1 MNPLTQQWTTH
12 RQTPPFN
19 EIKTE
24 HYLPAFEEAIA
35 NAKREIEQ
43 IANNPIAPDFENTIV
58 ALDRAGEQLSTVA
71 DLFFN
76 ILECN
81 GDDEMHQ
88 VAEEVQPLLV
98 QYENEVYQ
106 HPGLFA
112 RVKAVHDRQQQEAF
126 LTGADKILLDRTY
139 DAFVSGGANL
149 PEEQKKRFAELSL
162 ELANRQLD
170 FGQRA
175 LKATN
180 AWFVHLEKESPRLAG
195 IPESSRALAAQKA
208 SEKGLEGYVFDLSAP
223 DVNTVLT
230 YADDRTLRE
239 EVYMHSSKKAYGG
252 EFDNCD
258 NIKAILKCREEIA
271 HLLGYKHY
279 ADYALRNRMAKDLAH
294 VYKLLDE
301 LKAAALPAAKREIE
315 ELKQFAQKQGFNDT
329 FQRWDLSYYMEKL
342 RQEKFQLETE
352 KLKVY
357 FPLNQVI
364 DGVFGL
370 ATTLYDLRFV
380 KTEDVQPYH
389 PDVQVYEV
397 LRGEQ
402 FMSVL
407 YLDFHPRSTKRSG
420 AWMTE
425 FRDQHE
431 DANGNDIRPWVSL
444 VMNFTP
450 PTKEQPSLLTVNEVN
465 TFLHEFGHAL
475 NGMLSEV
482 KYATLSGTHSPRDFV
497 ELPSQLNENWLTEP
511 EFLRTFARH
520 YQTGELIPD
529 EYVAQLK
536 NMNKFMAGYL
546 CVRQLSFGYLD
557 MMWHTM
563 AADEVDDILRLERS
577 IFDTVEVLP
586 VVSGACMSTSFN
598 HLFSGGYAAGYYGY
612 KWAEMLEADAFALFK
627 ENGVMNHDIAQRY
640 LETILSKGG
649 SVDAMEMFVN
659 FRGREPKIDALLERD
674 GLTENRKYCVHL
686 QR

>member
-1 MNPLTQQWTTH
+1 MNPLTQKWNTP
-12 RQTPPFN
+12 RQTPPFR

-24 HYLPAFEEAIA
+24 HYLPAFEEAIGA
-35 NAKREIEQ
+35 AKRD
-43 IANNPIAPDFENTIV
+43 IAAIVHNPAAPDFGNTIV

-76 ILECN
+76 ILECD
-81 GDDEMHQ
+81 GDDKMQET
-88 VAEEVQPLLV
+88 AEKVQPLLV
-98 QYENEVYQ
+98 AYENEVYQ

-112 RVKAVHDRQQQEAF
+112 RVKAVHEQQERDKM
-126 LTGADKILLDRTY
+126 LTGAEKILLDRTY
-139 DAFVSGGANL
+139 DAFVAGGADL
-149 PEEQKKRFAELSL
+149 SEKEKERYRELSM

-180 AWFVHLEKESPRLAG
+180 AWFVRIEKDSPRLAG
-195 IPESSRALAAQKA
+195 IPESALAIAEKKA
-208 SEKGLEGYVFDLSAP
+208 SDKGLEGYVFDLSAP

-230 YADDRTLRE
+230 HADDRSLRE
-239 EVYMHSSKKAYGG
+239 EVYMHSSKKSYGG
-252 EFDNCD
+252 EFDNCE
-258 NIKAILKCREEIA
+258 NIKAILRCREEIA

-279 ADYALRNRMAKDLAH
+279 ANYALRNRMAKDLPH

-301 LKAAALPAAKREIE
+301 LKEAALPAARREIE
-315 ELKQFAQKQGFNDT
+315 ELRQFAKKQGFEDT
-329 FQRWDLSYYMEKL
+329 FQRWDLNYYMEKL
-342 RQEKFQLETE
+342 RQEKFNLDME

-370 ATTLYDLRFV
+370 ASTLYGLRF
-380 KTEDVQPYH
+380 EPSDDIQPYH
-389 PDVQVYEV
+389 PDVKVYEV
-397 LRGEQ
+397 YRAEQ
-402 FMSVL
+402 FMAVL

-425 FRDQHE
+425 FRDQHLNA
-431 DANGNDIRPWVSL
+431 DGQDVRPWVSL

-450 PTKEQPSLLTVNEVN
+450 PTADRPSLLTVDEVN

-482 KYATLSGTHSPRDFV
+482 KYASLSGTHSPRDFV

-511 EFLRTFARH
+511 EFLQTFARH
-520 YQTGELIPD
+520 YQTGEPIP
-529 EYVAQLK
+529 ETYVEQLK
-536 NMNKFMAGYL
+536 NLNRFMAGYL

-563 AADEVDDILRLERS
+563 PAQEVDDIRQLERS
-577 IFDTVEVLP
+577 VFDTVEVLP
-586 VVSGACMSTSFN
+586 VVPGTCMSPTFG

-627 ENGVMNHDIAQRY
+627 ETGVMNRNTARRY

-674 GLTENRKYCVHL
+674 GLL
-686 QR
+686 

>member
-1 MNPLTQQWTTH
+1 MN
-12 RQTPPFN
+12 
-19 EIKTE
+19 
-24 HYLPAFEEAIA
+24 A
-35 NAKREIEQ
+35 
-43 IANNPIAPDFENTIV
+43 
-58 ALDRAGEQLSTVA
+58 
-71 DLFFN
+71 
-76 ILECN
+76 
-81 GDDEMHQ
+81 
-88 VAEEVQPLLV
+88 VAEKMQPLLV
-98 QYENEVYQ
+98 AYEIEVYQ

-112 RVKAVHDRQQQEAF
+112 RVKAVHEQQQRDQA
-126 LTGADKILLDRTY
+126 LQGAEKLLLKKTY
-139 DAFVSGGANL
+139 DAFVAGGANL
-149 PEEQKKRFAELSL
+149 PESDKQRFRELSL

-170 FGQRA
+170 FGQRS

-180 AWFVHLEKESPRLAG
+180 AWFVHVEKDSPRLSG
-195 IPESSRALAAQKA
+195 IPESARAIAAQKA
-208 SEKGLEGYVFDLSAP
+208 ADKGLEGYVFDLSAP
-223 DVNTVLT
+223 DVNTVLS
-230 YADDRTLRE
+230 YADDRSLRK
-239 EVYMHSSKKAYGG
+239 EVYMHSSKKAYLD
-252 EFDNCD
+252 EFDNCE
-258 NIKAILKCREEIA
+258 NIKEILKCREEIA
-271 HLLGYKHY
+271 HLLGYDHY
-279 ADYALRNRMAKDLAH
+279 ANYALRNRMAKDLDH
-294 VYKLLDE
+294 VYHLLDE

-315 ELKQFAQKQGFNDT
+315 ELKQFAQNQGFEGT
-329 FQRWDLSYYMEKL
+329 FERWDLSYYMEKL
-342 RQEKFQLETE
+342 RQQKFSLDME

-370 ATTLYDLRFV
+370 ATTLYGLRFE
-380 KTEDVQPYH
+380 KSADIQPYH
-389 PDVQVYEV
+389 PDVQVFEV
-397 LRGEQ
+397 YRGEK
-402 FMSVL
+402 FMAVL

-425 FRDQHE
+425 FRDQYVNADGE
-431 DANGNDIRPWVSL
+431 DVRPWVSL

-450 PTKEQPSLLTVNEVN
+450 PTAEQPSLLTFNEVN

-482 KYATLSGTHSPRDFV
+482 KYASLSGTHSPRDFV

-520 YQTGELIPD
+520 YQTGELIPE
-529 EYVAQLK
+529 EYVLQLK
-536 NMNKFMAGYL
+536 KMNQYMAGYL

-563 AADEVDDILRLERS
+563 PATEVDDVRALERS
-577 IFDTVEVLP
+577 VFDTVEVLP
-586 VVSGACMSTSFN
+586 VVPGTCMSPTFS

-627 ENGVMNHDIAQRY
+627 ETGVMNKETAQRY

-674 GLTENRKYCVHL
+674 GLRAS
-686 QR
+686 

>member
-1 MNPLTQQWTTH
+1 MNPLTQTWTTL

-35 NAKREIEQ
+35 AAKQDIEQ
-43 IANNPIAPDFENTIV
+43 IVNNPAVPDFENTVV

-71 DLFFN
+71 DIFFN
-76 ILECN
+76 LLECI
-81 GDDEMHQ
+81 GDDEMQ
-88 VAEEVQPLLV
+88 AVAEKVQPLLV
-98 QYENEVYQ
+98 AYENEVYQ

-112 RVKAVHDRQQQEAF
+112 RVKAVHDQQEADKA
-126 LTGADKILLDRTY
+126 LQGADKILLDKTF

-149 PEEQKKRFAELSL
+149 SETDKERFRELSM

-180 AWFVHLEKESPRLAG
+180 AWHVHIEKDSPRLAG
-195 IPESSRALAAQKA
+195 IPESALALAAQKA
-208 SEKGLEGYVFDLSAP
+208 ADRKLDGYLFDLSAP

-230 YADDRTLRE
+230 YADDRSLRE
-239 EVYMHSSKKAYGG
+239 EVYRQSSKKAYGG

-258 NIKAILKCREEIA
+258 NIKTILKCREEIA

-279 ADYALRNRMAKDLAH
+279 ADYALRNRMAKDLTH
-294 VYKLLDE
+294 VYKLLDD
-301 LKAAALPAAKREIE
+301 LKAAALPVAKREIE

-342 RQEKFQLETE
+342 KQEKFSLETE

-364 DGVFGL
+364 DGIFGL
-370 ATTLYDLRFV
+370 ASTLYDLRFE
-380 KTEDVQPYH
+380 KTEEIQPYH
-389 PDVQVYEV
+389 TDVQVYEV
-397 LRGEQ
+397 YRGEQ
-402 FMSVL
+402 FMAVL

-431 DANGNDIRPWVSL
+431 DANGNDVRPWVSL

-536 NMNKFMAGYL
+536 NMNRFMAGYL

-563 AADEVDDILRLERS
+563 SASEVDDILRLERS

-586 VVSGACMSTSFN
+586 VVSGACMSTSFG

-612 KWAEMLEADAFALFK
+612 KWAEMLEADAFSLFK
-627 ENGVMNHDIAQRY
+627 ENGVMNRDTAQRY

-674 GLTENRKYCVHL
+674 GLR
-686 QR
+686 

>member
-1 MNPLTQQWTTH
+1 MNPLLKQWTTP
-12 RQTPPFN
+12 RETPPFN
-19 EIKTE
+19 EIKNE
-24 HYLPAFEEAIA
+24 HWLPAFEEAIA
-35 NAKREIEQ
+35 EAKKDIQAIVGNE
-43 IANNPIAPDFENTIV
+43 AAPDFGNTVV
-58 ALDRAGEQLSTVA
+58 ALDRAGDRLSTVA

-76 ILECN
+76 LLECN
-81 GDDEMHQ
+81 GDDEMNAI
-88 VAEEVQPLLV
+88 AEKVQPLLV

-106 HPGLFA
+106 DPGLFQ
-112 RVKAVHDRQQQEAF
+112 RVKAVYEQQQQDSA
-126 LTGADKILLDRTY
+126 LQGADKILLDKTY
-139 DAFVSGGANL
+139 DAFVAGGADL
-149 PEEQKKRFAELSL
+149 SEQDKARYRELSM

-175 LKATN
+175 LKATY
-180 AWFVHLEKESPRLAG
+180 AWTVHLEKDSPRMAG
-195 IPESSRALAAQKA
+195 IPESARAIAAKKA
-208 SEKGLEGYVFDLSAP
+208 ADKGLEGYLFDLSAP

-230 YADDRTLRE
+230 HADDRSLRE
-239 EVYMHSSKKAYGG
+239 EVYMHSSKKAYGDD
-252 EFDNCD
+252 FDNCD
-258 NIKAILKCREEIA
+258 NIKTILKCREEIA
-271 HLLGYKHY
+271 KLLGYKHY

-294 VYKLLDE
+294 VYQLLDD
-301 LKAAALPAAKREIE
+301 LKAAALPAAHREIA
-315 ELKQFAQKQGFNDT
+315 ELEQFAKQQGFEGV

-342 RQEKFQLETE
+342 RQAKFSLDME

-370 ATTLYDLRFV
+370 ASTLYGLRFE
-380 KTEDVQPYH
+380 KADEIQPYH

-397 LRGEQ
+397 WRGEQ
-402 FMSVL
+402 FMAVL

-425 FRDQHE
+425 FRDQYV
-431 DANGNDIRPWVSL
+431 DADGHDVRPWVSL

-450 PTKEQPSLLTVNEVN
+450 PTPEQPSLLTVDEVN

-511 EFLRTFARH
+511 EFLKTFARH
-520 YQTGELIPD
+520 YQTGEPIPE

-536 NMNKFMAGYL
+536 HLNQFMAGYL

-563 AADEVDDILRLERS
+563 PAADVDDILRLERS
-577 IFDTVEVLP
+577 VFDTVEVLP
-586 VVSGACMSTSFN
+586 VVPGACMSPTFG

-612 KWAEMLEADAFALFK
+612 KWAEMLEADAFSLFQ
-627 ENGVMNHDIAQRY
+627 ETGVMNPETAQRY

-659 FRGREPKIDALLERD
+659 FRGREPKIDALLKRD
-674 GLTENRKYCVHL
+674 GLA
-686 QR
+686 

>member
-1 MNPLTQQWTTH
+1 MNPLLKNWNT
-12 RQTPPFN
+12 RRGTPPFN

-24 HYLPAFEEAIA
+24 HYLPAFEQAIIA
-35 NAKREIEQ
+35 AKQDIENIVNQ
-43 IANNPIAPDFENTIV
+43 KDAPDFENTVV

-76 ILECN
+76 ILECD
-81 GDDEMHQ
+81 GDDEMQ
-88 VAEEVQPLLV
+88 AMAEKVQPLLV

-112 RVKAVHDRQQQEAF
+112 RVKAVYEKQQQDNT
-126 LTGADKILLDRTY
+126 LQGAEKILLDKTY
-139 DAFVSGGANL
+139 DAFVSGGADL
-149 PEEQKKRFAELSL
+149 GEKEKERYRELSM

-180 AWFVHLEKESPRLAG
+180 AWYVHLEKDSPRLAG
-195 IPESSRALAAQKA
+195 IPESARTVAAGKA
-208 SEKGLEGYVFDLSAP
+208 ADKGLDGFVFDLSAP

-239 EVYMHSSKKAYGG
+239 EVYMHSSTKAYGG
-252 EFDNCD
+252 EFDNCE

-271 HLLGYKHY
+271 HLLGYQHY
-279 ADYALRNRMAKDLAH
+279 ADYALRNRMAKDLPH
-294 VYKLLDE
+294 VCQLLDD

-315 ELKQFAQKQGFNDT
+315 ELKQFAQKLGFNDT

-342 RQEKFQLETE
+342 RQEKFSLDRE

-370 ATTLYDLRFV
+370 ASRLYDLRFE
-380 KTEDVQPYH
+380 KSDEIQPYH
-389 PDVQVYEV
+389 PDVQVFEV
-397 LRGEQ
+397 YRGEQ
-402 FMSVL
+402 FMAVL

-425 FRDQHE
+425 FRDQCMAA
-431 DANGNDIRPWVSL
+431 DGQDVRPWVSL

-450 PTKEQPSLLTVNEVN
+450 PTPEQPSLLTVDEVN

-511 EFLRTFARH
+511 EFLQLFARH
-520 YQTGELIPD
+520 YQTGELIP
-529 EYVAQLK
+529 ETYVEQLK
-536 NMNKFMAGYL
+536 NLNRFMAGYL

-563 AADEVDDILRLERS
+563 PAADVDDIRRLERS
-577 IFDTVEVLP
+577 VFDTVEVLP
-586 VVSGACMSTSFN
+586 VVPGTCMSPTFS

-627 ENGVMNHDIAQRY
+627 ENGVMNYEVAQRY

-674 GLTENRKYCVHL
+674 GLL
-686 QR
+686 

>member
-1 MNPLTQQWTTH
+1 MNPLLKQWTTL

-19 EIKTE
+19 DIKTE
-24 HYLPAFEEAIA
+24 HYLPAFEAAVAEA
-35 NAKREIEQ
+35 KQDIER
-43 IANNPIAPDFENTIV
+43 IVSDPAAPDFENTVV
-58 ALDRAGEQLSTVA
+58 ALDRAGERLSTVA
-71 DLFFN
+71 DIFFN
-76 ILECN
+76 ILECD
-81 GDDEMHQ
+81 GDDEMHAM
-88 VAEEVQPLLV
+88 AEKVQPLLV

-106 HPGLFA
+106 HPLLFA
-112 RVKAVHDRQQQEAF
+112 RVKAVYERQQSDHV
-126 LTGADKILLDRTY
+126 LKGADKILLDRTY

-149 PEEQKKRFAELSL
+149 SDQDKERFRELTM

-170 FGQRA
+170 FGQRS

-180 AWFVHLEKESPRLAG
+180 AWHVHVEKDSPRLAG
-195 IPESSRALAAQKA
+195 IPENARLLAAQKA
-208 SEKGLEGYVFDLSAP
+208 ADKGLDGYVFDLTAP

-230 YADDRTLRE
+230 YADDRSLRE
-239 EVYMHSSKKAYGG
+239 EVYLHSSKKAYGG

-271 HLLGYKHY
+271 HLLGYRHY
-279 ADYALRNRMAKDLAH
+279 ADYALRNRMAKDLPH
-294 VYKLLDE
+294 VYRLLDD
-301 LKAAALPAAKREIE
+301 LRAAALPVAKREIE
-315 ELKQFAQKQGFNDT
+315 ELKQFAQQQGFCGT

-342 RQEKFQLETE
+342 RQAKFQLETE

-370 ATTLYDLRFV
+370 AATLYDLRFV
-380 KTEDVQPYH
+380 KSEEIQPYH
-389 PDVQVYEV
+389 MDVQVFEV
-397 LRGEQ
+397 YRGEQ
-402 FMSVL
+402 FMAVL

-425 FRDQHE
+425 FRDQHY
-431 DANGNDIRPWVSL
+431 DADGRDVRPWVSL

-450 PTKEQPSLLTVNEVN
+450 PTSEHPSLLTVDEVN

-482 KYATLSGTHSPRDFV
+482 RYASLSGTHSPRDFV
-497 ELPSQLNENWLTEP
+497 ELPSQLNENWLCEP
-511 EFLRTFARH
+511 EFLCTFARH
-520 YQTGELIPD
+520 YRTGEFIP
-529 EYVAQLK
+529 ESYVLQLK
-536 NMNKFMAGYL
+536 HINRFMAGYL

-563 AADEVDDILRLERS
+563 SAVEVDDILQLERS
-577 IFDTVEVLP
+577 VFDTVEVLP
-586 VVSGACMSTSFN
+586 VVSGACMSTSFG

-627 ENGVMNHDIAQRY
+627 ETGVMNHDTAQRY
-640 LETILSKGG
+640 VDTILSKGG

-674 GLTENRKYCVHL
+674 GLL
-686 QR
+686 

>member
-1 MNPLTQQWTTH
+1 MNPFTTPWTTP

-19 EIKTE
+19 DIKTE
-24 HYLPAFEEAIA
+24 HYLPAFEQAIIA
-35 NAKREIEQ
+35 AKKDIENIVNQ
-43 IANNPIAPDFENTIV
+43 KDAPNFENTIV

-71 DLFFN
+71 DIFFN
-76 ILECN
+76 ILECD
-81 GDDEMHQ
+81 GDDEMQ
-88 VAEEVQPLLV
+88 ATAEKVQPLLV
-98 QYENEVYQ
+98 EYENEVYQ
-106 HPGLFA
+106 HPELFA
-112 RVKAVHDRQQQEAF
+112 RVKAVYEQQQQDNA
-126 LTGADKILLDRTY
+126 LQGAEKILLKKTY
-139 DAFVSGGANL
+139 DAFVAGGANL
-149 PEEQKKRFAELSL
+149 QDADKQRFRKLSL

-180 AWFVHLEKESPRLAG
+180 AWFVHLEKDSPRLAG
-195 IPESSRALAAQKA
+195 IPESALAIASQKA
-208 SEKGLEGYVFDLSAP
+208 ADKGLEGYVFDLSAP
-223 DVNTVLT
+223 DVNTVLS
-230 YADDRTLRE
+230 YADDRSLRE

-252 EFDNCD
+252 EFDNCE
-258 NIKAILKCREEIA
+258 NIKEILKCREEIA
-271 HLLGYKHY
+271 HLLGYEHY
-279 ADYALRNRMAKDLAH
+279 ANYALRNRMAKDLPH
-294 VYKLLDE
+294 VYQLLDD
-301 LKAAALPAAKREIE
+301 LKAAALPAAHREIE
-315 ELKQFAQKQGFNDT
+315 ELKQFAQKQGFEDT

-342 RQEKFQLETE
+342 RQEKFSLDME

-364 DGVFGL
+364 DGVFKL
-370 ATTLYDLRFV
+370 AENLYDLSFV
-380 KTEDVQPYH
+380 PSKDIQPYH
-389 PDVQVYEV
+389 SDVQVFEV
-397 LRGEQ
+397 FRKDK
-402 FMSVL
+402 FMAVL

-425 FRDQHE
+425 FRDQYVNADGH
-431 DANGNDIRPWVSL
+431 DVRPWVSL

-450 PTKEQPSLLTVNEVN
+450 PTAEQPSLLTFNEVN

-482 KYATLSGTHSPRDFV
+482 KYASLSGTHSPRDFV

-511 EFLRTFARH
+511 EFLQTFARH
-520 YQTGELIPD
+520 YQTGELIPE

-536 NMNKFMAGYL
+536 KMNQFMAGYL

-563 AADEVDDILRLERS
+563 SASEIDDIRKLERS
-577 IFDTVEVLP
+577 VFDTVEVLP
-586 VVSGACMSTSFN
+586 VVPGTCMSPTFS

-627 ENGVMNHDIAQRY
+627 ETGVMNKETAKRY
-640 LETILSKGG
+640 LKTILSKGG
-649 SVDAMEMFVN
+649 SVDAMKMFVN

-674 GLTENRKYCVHL
+674 GLL
-686 QR
+686 

>member
-1 MNPLTQQWTTH
+1 MNPFTTPWTTPH
-12 RQTPPFN
+12 QTPPFN
-19 EIKTE
+19 DIKTE
-24 HYLPAFEEAIA
+24 HYLPAFEQAIID
-35 NAKREIEQ
+35 AKKEIENIVNQ
-43 IANNPIAPDFENTIV
+43 KNAPDFENTIV

-71 DLFFN
+71 DIFFN

-81 GDDEMHQ
+81 GDDEMQ
-88 VAEEVQPLLV
+88 ATAEKVQPLLV
-98 QYENEVYQ
+98 EYENEVYQ

-112 RVKAVHDRQQQEAF
+112 RVKAVYEQQQSDHA
-126 LTGADKILLDRTY
+126 LQGAEQILLKKTY

-149 PEEQKKRFAELSL
+149 PEKEKQRYRELSM

-180 AWFVHLEKESPRLAG
+180 AWFVHLEKDSPRLAG
-195 IPESSRALAAQKA
+195 IPESFLAIAAQKA
-208 SEKGLEGYVFDLSAP
+208 SDKGLEGYVFGLSAP
-223 DVNTVLT
+223 DVNAVLT
-230 YADDRTLRE
+230 YADDRSLRE

-252 EFDNCD
+252 EFDNCE
-258 NIKAILKCREEIA
+258 NIKEILKCREEIA
-271 HLLGYKHY
+271 HLLGYEHY
-279 ADYALRNRMAKDLAH
+279 ANYALRNRMAKDLPH
-294 VYKLLDE
+294 VYQLLDE
-301 LKAAALPAAKREIE
+301 LKAAALPAAHREIE
-315 ELKQFAQKQGFNDT
+315 ELKQFAQKQGFEGT

-342 RQEKFQLETE
+342 RQEKFSLDME

-370 ATTLYDLRFV
+370 ASTLYDLRFV
-380 KTEDVQPYH
+380 PSDDIQKYH
-389 PDVQVYEV
+389 PEVLVYEAF
-397 LRGEQ
+397 RGDK

-425 FRDQHE
+425 FRDQHY
-431 DANGNDIRPWVSL
+431 DANGNDVRPWVSL

-450 PTKEQPSLLTVNEVN
+450 PTPEQPSLLTVDEVN

-482 KYATLSGTHSPRDFV
+482 KYSTLSGTHSPRDFV

-511 EFLRTFARH
+511 EFLKTFARH
-520 YQTGELIPD
+520 YQTGELIP
-529 EYVAQLK
+529 EQYVEQLK
-536 NMNKFMAGYL
+536 NLNRFMAGYL

-563 AADEVDDILRLERS
+563 PASEIDDILKLERS

-586 VVSGACMSTSFN
+586 VVSGACMSTAFS

-627 ENGVMNHDIAQRY
+627 ETGVMNKETAKRY

-674 GLTENRKYCVHL
+674 GLL
-686 QR
+686 

>member
-1 MNPLTQQWTTH
+1 MNPLLKQWTTP
-12 RQTPPFN
+12 RQTPPFS

-24 HYLPAFEEAIA
+24 HYLPAFVEAIA
-35 NAKREIEQ
+35 EAKRDIEQ
-43 IANNPIAPDFENTIV
+43 IVNNPAAPDFENTVV
-58 ALDRAGEQLSTVA
+58 ALDRAGDRLSTVA

-76 ILECN
+76 ILECD
-81 GDDEMHQ
+81 GDDEMQ
-88 VAEEVQPLLV
+88 AAAEKVQPLLV

-106 HPGLFA
+106 HPELFA
-112 RVKAVHDRQQQEAF
+112 RVKAVHEKQVQDNALQ
-126 LTGADKILLDRTY
+126 GAEKILLDKTY

-149 PEEQKKRFAELSL
+149 SEEDKGRYRELSM

-170 FGQRA
+170 FGQRS

-180 AWFVHLEKESPRLAG
+180 AWFVHLEKGSPRLAG
-195 IPESSRALAAQKA
+195 IPESALAVAAGKA
-208 SEKGLEGYVFDLSAP
+208 ADKGLDGYVFGLSAP

-230 YADDRTLRE
+230 HADDRTLRE
-239 EVYMHSSKKAYGG
+239 EVYLHSSKKAFGG

-271 HLLGYKHY
+271 QLLGYKHY
-279 ADYALRNRMAKDLAH
+279 ADYALRNRMAKDLKH
-294 VYKLLDE
+294 VYQLLDD
-301 LKAAALPAAKREIE
+301 LKAAALPVAHREIA
-315 ELKQFAQKQGFNDT
+315 ELKQFAENQGFEGE

-342 RQEKFQLETE
+342 RQEKFSLDME

-370 ATTLYDLRFV
+370 ASRLYDLRFE
-380 KTEDVQPYH
+380 KSEEIEKYH
-389 PDVQVYEV
+389 PEVQVYEV
-397 LRGEQ
+397 YRAEK
-402 FMSVL
+402 FMAVL

-425 FRDQHE
+425 FRDQHY
-431 DANGNDIRPWVSL
+431 DAEGRNVRPWVSL

-450 PTKEQPSLLTVNEVN
+450 PTPEQPSLLTVDEVN

-482 KYATLSGTHSPRDFV
+482 RYATLSGTHSPRDFV

-511 EFLRTFARH
+511 EFLNTFARH
-520 YQTGELIPD
+520 YQTGEPIPE
-529 EYVAQLK
+529 EYVTQLK
-536 NMNKFMAGYL
+536 NLNRFMAGYL

-563 AADEVDDILRLERS
+563 PAADVDDILRLERS

-586 VVSGACMSTSFN
+586 VVPGACMSTAFS

-627 ENGVMNHDIAQRY
+627 ETGVMNHDTAQRY

-674 GLTENRKYCVHL
+674 GLL
-686 QR
+686 

>member
-1 MNPLTQQWTTH
+1 MNPLLKQWTTPWG
-12 RQTPPFN
+12 TPPFN
-19 EIKTE
+19 EIKIE
-24 HYLPAFEEAIA
+24 HWLPAFEEAVA
-35 NAKREIEQ
+35 EAKQEIEA
-43 IANNPIAPDFENTIV
+43 IADNPAAADFENTIV
-58 ALDRAGEQLSTVA
+58 ALDRAGDRLSTVA

-76 ILECN
+76 LLECN
-81 GDDEMHQ
+81 GDDEMNAI
-88 VAEEVQPLLV
+88 AEQVQPLLV
-98 QYENEVYQ
+98 AHENEVYQ
-106 HPGLFA
+106 HPALFA
-112 RVKAVHDRQQQEAF
+112 RVKAVYDRQQIDKA
-126 LTGADKILLDRTY
+126 LSGADKILLNKTY

-149 PEEQKKRFAELSL
+149 PEKEKARYRELSL

-175 LKATN
+175 LKATY
-180 AWFVHLEKESPRLAG
+180 AWSVHLEKDSPRLSG
-195 IPESSRALAAQKA
+195 IPESARAIAAKKA
-208 SEKGLEGYVFDLSAP
+208 ADKGLEGYIFDLSAP
-223 DVNTVLT
+223 DVNVILT
-230 YADDRTLRE
+230 HADDRTLRE
-239 EVYMHSSKKAYGG
+239 EVYQHSSKKAYGG

-271 HLLGYKHY
+271 HLLGYQHY
-279 ADYALRNRMAKDLAH
+279 ADYALRNRMAKDLKH
-294 VYKLLDE
+294 VYRLLDD
-301 LKAAALPAAKREIE
+301 LKSAALPAARREIE
-315 ELKQFAQKQGFNDT
+315 ELKQFAKDQGFEGE

-342 RQEKFQLETE
+342 RQEKFSLDME

-357 FPLNQVI
+357 FPLHQVI

-370 ATTLYDLRFV
+370 AKALYGLRFE
-380 KTEDVQPYH
+380 KSETIQPYH

-397 LRGEQ
+397 WRGEQ
-402 FMSVL
+402 FMAVL

-425 FRDQHE
+425 FRDQYIAA
-431 DANGNDIRPWVSL
+431 DGRDVRPWVSL

-450 PTKEQPSLLTVNEVN
+450 PTPDQPSLLTVDEVN

-511 EFLRTFARH
+511 EFLNTFARH
-520 YQTGELIPD
+520 YQTGEPIPQ
-529 EYVAQLK
+529 EYVTQLK
-536 NMNKFMAGYL
+536 NLNKFMAGYL

-563 AADEVDDILRLERS
+563 SATDVDDILRLERS

-586 VVSGACMSTSFN
+586 VVPGACMSTSFG

-612 KWAEMLEADAFALFK
+612 KWAEMLEADAFSLFK
-627 ENGVMNHDIAQRY
+627 ETGVMNKETAQRY

-674 GLTENRKYCVHL
+674 GLL
-686 QR
+686 

>member
-1 MNPLTQQWTTH
+1 MNPLINDWNT
-12 RQTPPFN
+12 RRGTPPFN

-24 HYLPAFEEAIA
+24 HYLPAFEQAILA
-35 NAKREIEQ
+35 AKQDIED
-43 IANNPIAPDFENTIV
+43 IVNRKDTPDFENTVV
-58 ALDRAGEQLSTVA
+58 ALDRAGEKLSTVA

-76 ILECN
+76 ILECD
-81 GDDEMHQ
+81 GDDEMQ
-88 VAEEVQPLLV
+88 AMAEKVQPLLV

-112 RVKAVHDRQQQEAF
+112 RVKAVYEKQQQDNA
-126 LTGADKILLDRTY
+126 LQGAEKILLDKTY
-139 DAFVSGGANL
+139 DAFVSGGADL
-149 PEEQKKRFAELSL
+149 GEKEKERYRELSM

-180 AWFVHLEKESPRLAG
+180 AWYVHLEKDSPRLAG
-195 IPESSRALAAQKA
+195 IPESARTVAAGKA
-208 SEKGLEGYVFDLSAP
+208 ADKGLDGFVFDLSAP

-239 EVYMHSSKKAYGG
+239 EVYMHSSTKAYGG
-252 EFDNCD
+252 EIDNCE

-271 HLLGYKHY
+271 HLLGYQHY
-279 ADYALRNRMAKDLAH
+279 ADYALRNRMAKDLPH
-294 VYKLLDE
+294 VYQLLDD

-315 ELKQFAQKQGFNDT
+315 ELKQFAQKLGFNGT

-342 RQEKFQLETE
+342 RQEKFSLDRE

-370 ATTLYDLRFV
+370 ASRLYDLRFE
-380 KTEDVQPYH
+380 KSDEIQPYH
-389 PDVQVYEV
+389 PDVQVFEV
-397 LRGEQ
+397 YRGEQ
-402 FMSVL
+402 FMAVL

-425 FRDQHE
+425 FRDQHVAA
-431 DANGNDIRPWVSL
+431 DGQDVRPWVSL

-450 PTKEQPSLLTVNEVN
+450 PTPEQPSLLTVDEVN

-511 EFLRTFARH
+511 EFLQLFARH
-520 YQTGELIPD
+520 YQTGELIP
-529 EYVAQLK
+529 ETYVEQLK
-536 NMNKFMAGYL
+536 NLNRFMAGYL

-563 AADEVDDILRLERS
+563 PAADVGDIRRLERS
-577 IFDTVEVLP
+577 VFDTVEVLP
-586 VVSGACMSTSFN
+586 VVPGTCMSPTFS

-627 ENGVMNHDIAQRY
+627 ENGVMNHEVAQRY
-640 LETILSKGG
+640 LQTILSKGG

-674 GLTENRKYCVHL
+674 GLL
-686 QR
+686 

>member
-1 MNPLTQQWTTH
+1 MNPLLKQWTTP
-12 RQTPPFN
+12 RQTPPFS

-35 NAKREIEQ
+35 EAKRDIEQ
-43 IANNPIAPDFENTIV
+43 IVNNPAAPDFENTVV
-58 ALDRAGEQLSTVA
+58 ALDRAGDRLSTVA

-76 ILECN
+76 ILECD
-81 GDDEMHQ
+81 GDDEMQ
-88 VAEEVQPLLV
+88 AAAEKVQPLLV

-112 RVKAVHDRQQQEAF
+112 RVKAVHEQQQQDNA
-126 LTGADKILLDRTY
+126 LQGAEKILLDKTY

-149 PEEQKKRFAELSL
+149 SEEDKGRYRELSM

-170 FGQRA
+170 FGQRS

-180 AWFVHLEKESPRLAG
+180 AWFVHLEKGSPRLAG
-195 IPESSRALAAQKA
+195 IPESALAVAAGKA
-208 SEKGLEGYVFDLSAP
+208 ADKGLDGYVFGLSAP
-223 DVNTVLT
+223 DVNAVLT
-230 YADDRTLRE
+230 HADDRTLRE
-239 EVYMHSSKKAYGG
+239 EVYLHSSKKAFGG

-271 HLLGYKHY
+271 QLLGYKHY
-279 ADYALRNRMAKDLAH
+279 ADYALRNRMAKDLKH
-294 VYKLLDE
+294 VYQLLDD
-301 LKAAALPAAKREIE
+301 LKAAALPVAHREIA
-315 ELKQFAQKQGFNDT
+315 ELKQFAKNQGFEGE

-342 RQEKFQLETE
+342 QQEKFSLDME

-370 ATTLYDLRFV
+370 ASRLYDLRFE
-380 KTEDVQPYH
+380 KSEEIEKYH
-389 PDVQVYEV
+389 PEVQVYEV
-397 LRGEQ
+397 YQAEK
-402 FMSVL
+402 FMAVL

-425 FRDQHE
+425 FRDQHY
-431 DANGNDIRPWVSL
+431 DAEGRNVRPWVSL

-450 PTKEQPSLLTVNEVN
+450 PTPEQPSLLTVDEVN

-482 KYATLSGTHSPRDFV
+482 RYATLSGTHSPRDFV

-511 EFLRTFARH
+511 EFLNTFARH
-520 YQTGELIPD
+520 YQTGEPIPE
-529 EYVAQLK
+529 EYVTQLK
-536 NMNKFMAGYL
+536 NLNRFMAGYL

-563 AADEVDDILRLERS
+563 PAADVDDILRLERS

-586 VVSGACMSTSFN
+586 VVPGACMSTAFS

-627 ENGVMNHDIAQRY
+627 ETGVMNHDTAQRY

-674 GLTENRKYCVHL
+674 GLL
-686 QR
+686 

>member
-1 MNPLTQQWTTH
+1 MTPLTQQWKTH

-35 NAKREIEQ
+35 NAKQEIEQ
-43 IANNPIAPDFENTIV
+43 IANNPVAPDFENTIV
-58 ALDRAGEQLSTVA
+58 AFDRTGEQLSTVA

-81 GDDEMHQ
+81 GDDEMHK

-126 LTGADKILLDRTY
+126 LTGADKILLDKTY

-162 ELANRQLD
+162 ELATRQLD

-195 IPESSRALAAQKA
+195 IPESAKALAAQKA

-230 YADDRTLRE
+230 YADDRSLRE
-239 EVYMHSSKKAYGG
+239 EVYRQSSKKAYGG

-271 HLLGYKHY
+271 QLLGYKHY
-279 ADYALRNRMAKDLAH
+279 AGYALRNRMAKDLAH
-294 VYKLLDE
+294 VYRLLDE

-315 ELKQFAQKQGFNDT
+315 ELNQFAKKQGFNDT

-380 KTEDVQPYH
+380 KTEDIQPYH

-397 LRGEQ
+397 YRGEQ

-563 AADEVDDILRLERS
+563 VADEVDDILRLERS

-586 VVSGACMSTSFN
+586 VVLGACMSTSFG
-598 HLFSGGYAAGYYGY
+598 HLFSGGYAAGYYCY
-612 KWAEMLEADAFALFK
+612 KWAEMLEADAFSLFK
-627 ENGVMNHDIAQRY
+627 ENGVMNHDIAQKY

-674 GLTENRKYCVHL
+674 GLR
-686 QR
+686 

>member
-1 MNPLTQQWTTH
+1 MTPFTKPWTTP

-19 EIKTE
+19 DIKTE
-24 HYLPAFEEAIA
+24 NYLPAFEEAILE
-35 NAKREIEQ
+35 AKQDIER
-43 IANNPIAPDFENTIV
+43 IVNNPESPDFENTIV
-58 ALDRAGEQLSTVA
+58 ALDRAGERLSTVA
-71 DLFFN
+71 DIFFN

-81 GDDEMHQ
+81 GDDEMNA
-88 VAEEVQPLLV
+88 VAEKVQPLLV
-98 QYENEVYQ
+98 AYENEVYQ
-106 HPGLFA
+106 HLGLFA
-112 RVKAVHDRQQQEAF
+112 RVKAVHEQQQRDQA
-126 LTGADKILLDRTY
+126 LQGAEKLLLKKTY
-139 DAFVSGGANL
+139 DAFVAGGANL
-149 PEEQKKRFAELSL
+149 PESDKQRFRELSL

-170 FGQRA
+170 FGQRS

-180 AWFVHLEKESPRLAG
+180 AWFVHVEKDSPRLSG
-195 IPESSRALAAQKA
+195 IPESARAIAAQKA
-208 SEKGLEGYVFDLSAP
+208 ADKGLEGYVFDLSAP
-223 DVNTVLT
+223 DVNTVLS
-230 YADDRTLRE
+230 YADDRSLRK
-239 EVYMHSSKKAYGG
+239 EVYMHSSKKAYLD
-252 EFDNCD
+252 EFDNCE
-258 NIKAILKCREEIA
+258 NIKEILKCREEIA
-271 HLLGYKHY
+271 HLLGYDHY
-279 ADYALRNRMAKDLAH
+279 ANYALRNRMAKDLDH
-294 VYKLLDE
+294 VYHLLDE

-315 ELKQFAQKQGFNDT
+315 ELKQFAQNQGFEGT
-329 FQRWDLSYYMEKL
+329 FERWDLSYYMEKL
-342 RQEKFQLETE
+342 RQQKFSLDME

-370 ATTLYDLRFV
+370 ATTLYGLRFE
-380 KTEDVQPYH
+380 KSADIQPYH
-389 PDVQVYEV
+389 PDVQVFEV
-397 LRGEQ
+397 YRGEK
-402 FMSVL
+402 FMAVL

-425 FRDQHE
+425 FRDQYVNADGE
-431 DANGNDIRPWVSL
+431 DVRPWVSL

-450 PTKEQPSLLTVNEVN
+450 PTAEQPSLLTFNEVN

-482 KYATLSGTHSPRDFV
+482 KYASLSGTHSPRDFV

-520 YQTGELIPD
+520 YQTGELIPE
-529 EYVAQLK
+529 EYVLQLK
-536 NMNKFMAGYL
+536 KMNQYMAGYL

-563 AADEVDDILRLERS
+563 PATEVDDVRALERS
-577 IFDTVEVLP
+577 VFDTVEVLP
-586 VVSGACMSTSFN
+586 VVPGTCMSPTFS

-612 KWAEMLEADAFALFK
+612 KWAEMLEADAFSLFK
-627 ENGVMNHDIAQRY
+627 ETGVMNKETAQRY

-674 GLTENRKYCVHL
+674 GLRAS
-686 QR
+686 

>member
-1 MNPLTQQWTTH
+1 MNPLLKQWTTP
-12 RQTPPFN
+12 RQTPPFS

-24 HYLPAFEEAIA
+24 HYLPAFVEAIA
-35 NAKREIEQ
+35 EAKRDIEQ
-43 IANNPIAPDFENTIV
+43 IVNNPAAPDFENTVV
-58 ALDRAGEQLSTVA
+58 ALDRAGDRLSTVA

-76 ILECN
+76 ILECD
-81 GDDEMHQ
+81 GDDEMQ
-88 VAEEVQPLLV
+88 AAAEKVQPLLV

-112 RVKAVHDRQQQEAF
+112 RVKAVHEQQQQDNA
-126 LTGADKILLDRTY
+126 LQGAEKILLDKTY

-149 PEEQKKRFAELSL
+149 SEEDKGRYRELSM

-170 FGQRA
+170 FGQRS

-180 AWFVHLEKESPRLAG
+180 AWFVHLEKGSPRLAG
-195 IPESSRALAAQKA
+195 IPESALAVAAGKA
-208 SEKGLEGYVFDLSAP
+208 ADKGLDGYVFGLSAP

-230 YADDRTLRE
+230 HADDRTLRE
-239 EVYMHSSKKAYGG
+239 EVYLHSSKKAFGG

-271 HLLGYKHY
+271 QLLGYKHY
-279 ADYALRNRMAKDLAH
+279 ADYALRNRMAKDLKH
-294 VYKLLDE
+294 VYQLLDD
-301 LKAAALPAAKREIE
+301 LKAAALPVAHREIA
-315 ELKQFAQKQGFNDT
+315 ELKQFAKNQGFEGE
-329 FQRWDLSYYMEKL
+329 FQRWDLSYYREKL
-342 RQEKFQLETE
+342 RQEKFSLDME

-370 ATTLYDLRFV
+370 ASRLYGLRFE
-380 KTEDVQPYH
+380 KSEEIEKYH
-389 PDVQVYEV
+389 PEVQVYEV
-397 LRGEQ
+397 YRAEK
-402 FMSVL
+402 FMAVL

-425 FRDQHE
+425 FRDQHY
-431 DANGNDIRPWVSL
+431 DAEGRNVRPWVSL

-450 PTKEQPSLLTVNEVN
+450 PTPEQPSLLTVDEVN

-482 KYATLSGTHSPRDFV
+482 RYATLSGTHSPRDFV

-511 EFLRTFARH
+511 EFLNTFARH
-520 YQTGELIPD
+520 YQTGEPIPE
-529 EYVAQLK
+529 EYVTQLK
-536 NMNKFMAGYL
+536 NLNRFMAGYL

-563 AADEVDDILRLERS
+563 PAADVDDILRLERS

-586 VVSGACMSTSFN
+586 VVPGACMSTAFS

-627 ENGVMNHDIAQRY
+627 ETGVMNHDTAQRY

-674 GLTENRKYCVHL
+674 GLL
-686 QR
+686 

>member
-1 MNPLTQQWTTH
+1 MNPLTQQWKTH

-35 NAKREIEQ
+35 NAKQEIEQ

-81 GDDEMHQ
+81 GDDEMHK

-112 RVKAVHDRQQQEAF
+112 RVKAVHDRQKQDAF

-149 PEEQKKRFAELSL
+149 PETEKQRYRELSL

-170 FGQRA
+170 FGQRS

-180 AWFVHLEKESPRLAG
+180 AWHVHLEKESLRLAG
-195 IPESSRALAAQKA
+195 IPEGALALAAQKA
-208 SEKGLEGYVFDLSAP
+208 ADKGLEGYVFDLSAP

-230 YADDRTLRE
+230 YADDRSLRE

-301 LKAAALPAAKREIE
+301 LKVAALPAAKREIE
-315 ELKQFAQKQGFNDT
+315 ELRQFAQKQGFNDT

-380 KTEDVQPYH
+380 KTEDIQPYY

-397 LRGEQ
+397 YRGEQ

-450 PTKEQPSLLTVNEVN
+450 PTKEQPSLLTVDEVN

-520 YQTGELIPD
+520 YQTGELIPE

-563 AADEVDDILRLERS
+563 AADDVDDILRLERS

-586 VVSGACMSTSFN
+586 VVPGACMSTAFG

-612 KWAEMLEADAFALFK
+612 KWAEMLEADAFSLFK
-627 ENGVMNHDIAQRY
+627 ENGVMNHDTAQRY

-674 GLTENRKYCVHL
+674 GLLAVGC
-686 QR
+686 

>member
-1 MNPLTQQWTTH
+1 MTPFTKPWTTP

-24 HYLPAFEEAIA
+24 HYLPAFEEAIIE
-35 NAKREIEQ
+35 AKQDIER
-43 IANNPIAPDFENTIV
+43 IVNNPESPDFENTIV
-58 ALDRAGEQLSTVA
+58 ALDRAGERLSTVA
-71 DLFFN
+71 DIFFN

-81 GDDEMHQ
+81 GDDEMNA
-88 VAEEVQPLLV
+88 VAEKVQPLLV
-98 QYENEVYQ
+98 TYENEVYQ

-112 RVKAVHDRQQQEAF
+112 RVKAVHEQQQHDQA
-126 LTGADKILLDRTY
+126 LQGAEKLLLKKTY
-139 DAFVSGGANL
+139 DAFVAGGSNL
-149 PEEQKKRFAELSL
+149 QETDKQRFRELSL

-170 FGQRA
+170 FGQRS

-180 AWFVHLEKESPRLAG
+180 AWFVLVEKDSRRLSG
-195 IPESSRALAAQKA
+195 IPESARAIAAQKA
-208 SEKGLEGYVFDLSAP
+208 ADKGLDGYVFDLSAP
-223 DVNTVLT
+223 DVNTVLS
-230 YADDRTLRE
+230 YADDRSLRE
-239 EVYMHSSKKAYGG
+239 EVYMHSSKKAYLD
-252 EFDNCD
+252 EYDNCE
-258 NIKAILKCREEIA
+258 NIKEILKCREEIA
-271 HLLGYKHY
+271 HLLGYEHY
-279 ADYALRNRMAKDLAH
+279 ANYALRNRMAKDLDH
-294 VYKLLDE
+294 VYHLLDE

-315 ELKQFAQKQGFNDT
+315 ELKQYAYNQGFEGT
-329 FQRWDLSYYMEKL
+329 FERWDLSYYMEKL
-342 RQEKFQLETE
+342 RQQKFSLDME

-370 ATTLYDLRFV
+370 ATILYGLRFE
-380 KTEDVQPYH
+380 KSDDIQPYH
-389 PDVQVYEV
+389 TDVQVFEV
-397 LRGEQ
+397 YREEK
-402 FMSVL
+402 FMAVL

-425 FRDQHE
+425 FRDQYVSAHGE
-431 DANGNDIRPWVSL
+431 DVRPWVSL

-450 PTKEQPSLLTVNEVN
+450 PTAEQPSLLTFNEVN

-482 KYATLSGTHSPRDFV
+482 KYASLSGTHSPRDFV

-520 YQTGELIPD
+520 YQTGELIPE
-529 EYVAQLK
+529 EYITQLK
-536 NMNKFMAGYL
+536 KMNQFMAGYL

-563 AADEVDDILRLERS
+563 SATEVDDIRRLERS
-577 IFDTVEVLP
+577 VFDTVEVLP
-586 VVSGACMSTSFN
+586 VVPGTCMSPTFS

-627 ENGVMNHDIAQRY
+627 ETGVMNKETANRY

-674 GLTENRKYCVHL
+674 GLLAVGC
-686 QR
+686 

>member
-1 MNPLTQQWTTH
+1 MNPLTQQWKTH

-19 EIKTE
+19 EINTE
-24 HYLPAFEEAIA
+24 HYLPAFKEAIVT
-35 NAKREIEQ
+35 AKQDIEQ
-43 IANNPIAPDFENTIV
+43 IVLSPAAPDFENTVV

-81 GDDEMHQ
+81 GDDEMHK

-112 RVKAVHDRQQQEAF
+112 RVKAVYDRQQQEAF
-126 LTGADKILLDRTY
+126 LTGADKILLDKTY
-139 DAFVSGGANL
+139 DAFVSGGASL
-149 PEEQKKRFAELSL
+149 PEDQKKRFAELSL
-162 ELANRQLD
+162 ELATRQLD

-195 IPESSRALAAQKA
+195 IPESAKALARQKA

-230 YADDRTLRE
+230 YADDRTLRK

-301 LKAAALPAAKREIE
+301 LKAAALPTAKQEIE

-364 DGVFGL
+364 EGVLGL
-370 ATTLYDLRFV
+370 ATTLYDLRFE
-380 KTEDVQPYH
+380 KSEDIQPYH

-397 LRGEQ
+397 YRGEQ
-402 FMSVL
+402 FMAVL

-563 AADEVDDILRLERS
+563 VADEVDDILRLERS

-586 VVSGACMSTSFN
+586 VVPGACMSTSFG

-627 ENGVMNHDIAQRY
+627 EKGVMNHDTAQKY

-674 GLTENRKYCVHL
+674 GLLAVGC
-686 QR
+686 

>member
-1 MNPLTQQWTTH
+1 MNPLTQKWNTS

-19 EIKTE
+19 EIKNE
-24 HYLPAFEEAIA
+24 HWLPAFEEAVA
-35 NAKREIEQ
+35 VAKQEIEA
-43 IANNPIAPDFENTIV
+43 IAGNAAAPDFENTVV
-58 ALDRAGEQLSTVA
+58 ALDLAGDRLSTIA

-76 ILECN
+76 LLECN
-81 GDDEMHQ
+81 GDDEMNAI
-88 VAEEVQPLLV
+88 AEKVQPLLV
-98 QYENEVYQ
+98 AHENEVYQ
-106 HPGLFA
+106 HPALFA
-112 RVKAVHDRQQQEAF
+112 RVKAIYDRQQTDPV
-126 LTGADKILLDRTY
+126 LTGADKILLEKTY

-149 PEEQKKRFAELSL
+149 PEKEKARYRELAL

-175 LKATN
+175 LKATY
-180 AWFVHLEKESPRLAG
+180 AWSVHLEKDSPRLSG
-195 IPESSRALAAQKA
+195 IPESTLAIAAKKA
-208 SEKGLEGYVFDLSAP
+208 ADKGLDGYVFDLSAP

-230 YADDRTLRE
+230 HADDRSLRE
-239 EVYMHSSKKAYGG
+239 EVYLHSSKKAYGG
-252 EFDNCD
+252 DFDNCD
-258 NIKAILKCREEIA
+258 NIKAILKSREEIA
-271 HLLGYKHY
+271 NLLGYKHY
-279 ADYALRNRMAKDLAH
+279 ADYALRNRMAKDLKH
-294 VYKLLDE
+294 VYQLLDD
-301 LKAAALPAAKREIE
+301 LKASALPAAHHEIE
-315 ELKQFAQKQGFNDT
+315 ELKQFAKSQGFEGE

-342 RQEKFQLETE
+342 RQEKFSLDME
-352 KLKVY
+352 KLKSY

-370 ATTLYDLRFV
+370 ATALYGLRFE
-380 KTEDVQPYH
+380 KSEAIQPYH

-397 LRGEQ
+397 WRDEK
-402 FMSVL
+402 FMAVL

-425 FRDQHE
+425 FRDQYIAA
-431 DANGNDIRPWVSL
+431 DGRDVRPWVSL

-450 PTKEQPSLLTVNEVN
+450 PTPDQPSLLTVDEVE

-482 KYATLSGTHSPRDFV
+482 RYATLSGTHSPRDFV

-511 EFLRTFARH
+511 EFLNTFARH
-520 YQTGELIPD
+520 YQTGETIPE
-529 EYVAQLK
+529 EYVTQLR
-536 NMNKFMAGYL
+536 NLHKFMAGYL

-563 AADEVDDILRLERS
+563 PAADVDDILRLERS
-577 IFDTVEVLP
+577 VFDTLEVLP
-586 VVSGACMSTSFN
+586 VVPGACMSTSFG
-598 HLFSGGYAAGYYGY
+598 HLFSGGYAAGYYSY
-612 KWAEMLEADAFALFK
+612 KWAEMLEADAFSLFK
-627 ENGVMNHDIAQRY
+627 ETGVMNKETAQRY

-674 GLTENRKYCVHL
+674 GLM
-686 QR
+686 

>member
-1 MNPLTQQWTTH
+1 MNPLTQKWNTL

-19 EIKTE
+19 EIKNE
-24 HYLPAFEEAIA
+24 HWLPAFEEAVA
-35 NAKREIEQ
+35 EAKQEIEA
-43 IANNPIAPDFENTIV
+43 IAGNTAAPDFENTIV
-58 ALDRAGEQLSTVA
+58 ALDRTGDKLSTVA

-76 ILECN
+76 LLECN
-81 GDDEMHQ
+81 GDDEMNAI
-88 VAEEVQPLLV
+88 AEQVQPILV
-98 QYENEVYQ
+98 AYENEVYQ
-106 HPGLFA
+106 HPALFA
-112 RVKAVHDRQQQEAF
+112 RVKAIYDRQQSDNA
-126 LTGADKILLDRTY
+126 LTGSDKILLDKTY

-149 PEEQKKRFAELSL
+149 PEKEKARYRELTL

-175 LKATN
+175 LKATY
-180 AWFVHLEKESPRLAG
+180 AWSVHLEKESPRLSG
-195 IPESSRALAAQKA
+195 IPESARAIAAKKA
-208 SEKGLEGYVFDLSAP
+208 SDKGMDGYLFDLSAP

-230 YADDRTLRE
+230 HADDRSLRE
-239 EVYMHSSKKAYGG
+239 EVYRHSSKKAYGG
-252 EFDNCD
+252 DFDNCD

-279 ADYALRNRMAKDLAH
+279 ADYALRNRMAKDLKH
-294 VYKLLDE
+294 VYQLLDD
-301 LKAAALPAAKREIE
+301 LKAAALPVAHREIE
-315 ELKQFAQKQGFNDT
+315 ELKQFAKSQGFEGE

-342 RQEKFQLETE
+342 RQEKFSLDME

-364 DGVFGL
+364 NGVFGL
-370 ATTLYDLRFV
+370 ATTLYGLRFE
-380 KTEDVQPYH
+380 KSEAIQPYH

-397 LRGEQ
+397 WRDEQ
-402 FMSVL
+402 FMAVL

-425 FRDQHE
+425 FRDQYIAA
-431 DANGNDIRPWVSL
+431 DGQDVRPWVSL

-450 PTKEQPSLLTVNEVN
+450 PTPDQPSLLTVDEVN

-482 KYATLSGTHSPRDFV
+482 RYATLSGTHSPRDFV

-511 EFLRTFARH
+511 EFLNTFARH
-520 YQTGELIPD
+520 YQTGEPIPE
-529 EYVAQLK
+529 EYVTQLK
-536 NMNKFMAGYL
+536 NLNKFMAGYL

-563 AADEVDDILRLERS
+563 PSADVDDILRLERS

-586 VVSGACMSTSFN
+586 VVPGACMSTSFG

-612 KWAEMLEADAFALFK
+612 KWAEMLEADAFSLFK
-627 ENGVMNHDIAQRY
+627 ETGVMNKETAQRY

-659 FRGREPKIDALLERD
+659 FRGREPKINALLERD
-674 GLTENRKYCVHL
+674 GLL
-686 QR
+686 

>member
-1 MNPLTQQWTTH
+1 MNPFNKQWVTP
-12 RQTPPFN
+12 RETPPFR

-24 HYLPAFEEAIA
+24 HYLPAFEYAIA
-35 NAKREIEQ
+35 EAKLEIEQ
-43 IANNPIAPDFENTIV
+43 LVNNPAAPNFENTIV

-76 ILECN
+76 ILECD
-81 GDDEMHQ
+81 GDDEMHA
-88 VAEEVQPLLV
+88 VAEKAQVLLV
-98 QYENEVYQ
+98 EYENEVYQ

-112 RVKAVHDRQQQEAF
+112 RVKAVYDQQQTDKK
-126 LTGADKILLDRTY
+126 LKGAEKILLDRTY

-149 PEEQKKRFAELSL
+149 SETDKQRFRELSM

-170 FGQRA
+170 FGQRS

-180 AWFVHLEKESPRLAG
+180 AWYVRIDNESPRLAG
-195 IPESSRALAAQKA
+195 IPESALALAAQKA
-208 SEKGLEGYVFDLSAP
+208 GDKGLDGYVFDLSAP

-230 YADDRTLRE
+230 YADDRSLRE
-239 EVYMHSSKKAYGG
+239 EVYLHSSKKAFGG
-252 EFDNCD
+252 EFDNCE
-258 NIKAILKCREEIA
+258 NIKAILRCREEIA
-271 HLLGYKHY
+271 HLLGYQYY
-279 ADYALRNRMAKDLAH
+279 ADYALRNRMAKDLKH
-294 VYKLLDE
+294 VYQLLDD

-315 ELKQFAQKQGFNDT
+315 ELKQFAQKKGFTDT

-342 RQEKFQLETE
+342 RQEKFQLDTE

-357 FPLNQVI
+357 FPLDQVI
-364 DGVFGL
+364 EGVFGL
-370 ATTLYDLRFV
+370 ASTLYDLRFE
-380 KTEDVQPYH
+380 KSAEIQPYH
-389 PDVQVYEV
+389 PDVQVFEV
-397 LRGEQ
+397 YRSEQ

-425 FRDQHE
+425 FRDQHV
-431 DANGNDIRPWVSL
+431 DADGHDVRPWVSL

-511 EFLRTFARH
+511 EFLHTFARH
-520 YQTGELIPD
+520 YQTGELIP
-529 EYVAQLK
+529 EGYVAQLK
-536 NMNKFMAGYL
+536 HLNRFMAGYL

-563 AADEVDDILRLERS
+563 AAADVDDILRLERS
-577 IFDTVEVLP
+577 VFDTVEVLP
-586 VVSGACMSTSFN
+586 VVPGACMSTSFS

-674 GLTENRKYCVHL
+674 GLL
-686 QR
+686 

>member
-1 MNPLTQQWTTH
+1 M
-12 RQTPPFN
+12 RQTPPFS

-35 NAKREIEQ
+35 AAKQDIEA
-43 IANNPIAPDFENTIV
+43 IVGNPAAPDFENTVV

-76 ILECN
+76 ILECDS
-81 GDDEMHQ
+81 DDEMQ
-88 VAEEVQPLLV
+88 ATAEKVQPLLV

-112 RVKAVHDRQQQEAF
+112 RIKAVHEQQQRDNAMQ
-126 LTGADKILLDRTY
+126 GAEKILLDKTY
-139 DAFVSGGANL
+139 DAFVSGGADL
-149 PEEQKKRFAELSL
+149 STKDKERYRELTM

-170 FGQRA
+170 FGQRS

-180 AWFVHLEKESPRLAG
+180 AWFVHIEKGSPRLAG
-195 IPESSRALAAQKA
+195 IPDSSLALAAQKA
-208 SEKGLEGYVFDLSAP
+208 ADKGLDGYVFDLSAP

-239 EVYMHSSKKAYGG
+239 EVYVHSSKKAFGG

-271 HLLGYKHY
+271 HLLGYQHY
-279 ADYALRNRMAKDLAH
+279 ANYALRNRMAKDLDH
-294 VYKLLDE
+294 VYHLLDE
-301 LKAAALPAAKREIE
+301 LKAAALPVAKREIE
-315 ELKQFAQKQGFNDT
+315 ELIQFAQKQGFEGT
-329 FQRWDLSYYMEKL
+329 LQRWDLSYYMEKL
-342 RQEKFQLETE
+342 KQEKFQLETE

-370 ATTLYDLRFV
+370 ATTLYDLRFE
-380 KTEDVQPYH
+380 KTDEIQPYH
-389 PDVQVYEV
+389 PDVQIFEVY
-397 LRGEQ
+397 RGKQ
-402 FMSVL
+402 FMAVL

-425 FRDQHE
+425 FRDQHY
-431 DANGNDIRPWVSL
+431 DADGHDVRPWVSL

-450 PTKEQPSLLTVNEVN
+450 PTKEQPSLLTVDEVN

-511 EFLRTFARH
+511 EFLNTFARH
-520 YQTGELIPD
+520 YQTGELIPE
-529 EYVAQLK
+529 EYVTQLK
-536 NMNKFMAGYL
+536 NLNRFMAGYL

-563 AADEVDDILRLERS
+563 SASDVDDILQLERS
-577 IFDTVEVLP
+577 VFDTVEVLP
-586 VVSGACMSTSFN
+586 VVPGACMSTSFS

-627 ENGVMNHDIAQRY
+627 ENGVMNKATAQRY

-649 SVDAMEMFVN
+649 SVDAMDMFIN

-674 GLTENRKYCVHL
+674 GLLAVGC
-686 QR
+686 

>member
-1 MNPLTQQWTTH
+1 MNPLLKQWTTP
-12 RQTPPFN
+12 RQTPPFS

-24 HYLPAFEEAIA
+24 HYLPAFVEAIA
-35 NAKREIEQ
+35 EAKRDIEQ
-43 IANNPIAPDFENTIV
+43 IVNNPAAPDFENTVV
-58 ALDRAGEQLSTVA
+58 ALDRAGDRLSTVA

-76 ILECN
+76 ILECD
-81 GDDEMHQ
+81 GDDEMQ
-88 VAEEVQPLLV
+88 AAAEKVQPLLV

-106 HPGLFA
+106 HPELFA
-112 RVKAVHDRQQQEAF
+112 RVKAVHEKQVLDNSLQ
-126 LTGADKILLDRTY
+126 GAEKILLDKTY

-149 PEEQKKRFAELSL
+149 SEEDKGRYRELSM

-170 FGQRA
+170 FGQRS

-180 AWFVHLEKESPRLAG
+180 AWFVHLEKGSPRLAG
-195 IPESSRALAAQKA
+195 IPESALAVAAGKA
-208 SEKGLEGYVFDLSAP
+208 ADKGLDGYVFGLSAP

-230 YADDRTLRE
+230 HADDRTLRE
-239 EVYMHSSKKAYGG
+239 EVYLHSSKKAFGG

-271 HLLGYKHY
+271 QLLGYKHY
-279 ADYALRNRMAKDLAH
+279 ADYALRNRMAKDLKH
-294 VYKLLDE
+294 VYQLLDD
-301 LKAAALPAAKREIE
+301 LKAAALPVAHREIA
-315 ELKQFAQKQGFNDT
+315 ELKQFAKNQGFEGE

-342 RQEKFQLETE
+342 RQEKFSLDME

-364 DGVFGL
+364 DGIFGL
-370 ATTLYDLRFV
+370 ASRLYDLRFE
-380 KTEDVQPYH
+380 KSEEIEKYH
-389 PDVQVYEV
+389 PEVQVYEV
-397 LRGEQ
+397 YRAEK
-402 FMSVL
+402 FMAVL

-425 FRDQHE
+425 FRDQHY
-431 DANGNDIRPWVSL
+431 DAEGRNVRPWVSL

-450 PTKEQPSLLTVNEVN
+450 PTPEQPSLLTVDEVN

-482 KYATLSGTHSPRDFV
+482 RYATLSGTHSPRDFV

-511 EFLRTFARH
+511 EFLNTFARH
-520 YQTGELIPD
+520 YQTGEPIPE
-529 EYVAQLK
+529 EYVTQLK
-536 NMNKFMAGYL
+536 NLNRFMAGYL

-563 AADEVDDILRLERS
+563 PAADVDDILRLERS

-586 VVSGACMSTSFN
+586 VVPGACMSTAFS

-627 ENGVMNHDIAQRY
+627 ETGVMNHDTAQRY

-674 GLTENRKYCVHL
+674 GLR
-686 QR
+686 

>member
-1 MNPLTQQWTTH
+1 MNPLTKKWTTPWE
-12 RQTPPFN
+12 TPPFN
-19 EIKTE
+19 EIKIE
-24 HYLPAFEEAIA
+24 HWLPAFEEAVA
-35 NAKREIEQ
+35 EAKREIEA
-43 IANNPIAPDFENTIV
+43 IADNPAAADFENTIV
-58 ALDRAGEQLSTVA
+58 ALDRAGDRLSTVA

-76 ILECN
+76 LLECN
-81 GDDEMHQ
+81 GDDEMNAI
-88 VAEEVQPLLV
+88 AEQVQPLLV
-98 QYENEVYQ
+98 AHENEVYQ
-106 HPGLFA
+106 HPALFA
-112 RVKAVHDRQQQEAF
+112 RVKAVYDRQQTDKA
-126 LTGADKILLDRTY
+126 LSGADKILLDKTY

-149 PEEQKKRFAELSL
+149 PEKEKARYRELSL

-175 LKATN
+175 LKATY
-180 AWFVHLEKESPRLAG
+180 AWSVHLEKDSPRLSG
-195 IPESSRALAAQKA
+195 IPESAQVIAAKKA
-208 SEKGLEGYVFDLSAP
+208 ADKGLDGYIFDLSAP
-223 DVNTVLT
+223 DVNVVLT
-230 YADDRTLRE
+230 HADDRTLRE
-239 EVYMHSSKKAYGG
+239 EVYQHSSKKAYGG

-271 HLLGYKHY
+271 HLLGYQHY
-279 ADYALRNRMAKDLAH
+279 ADYALRNRMAKDLKH
-294 VYKLLDE
+294 VYRLLDD
-301 LKAAALPAAKREIE
+301 LKAAALPAARREIE
-315 ELKQFAQKQGFNDT
+315 ELKQFAKDQGFEGE

-342 RQEKFQLETE
+342 RQEKFSLDME

-357 FPLNQVI
+357 FPLHQVI

-370 ATTLYDLRFV
+370 ATTLYGLLFE
-380 KTEDVQPYH
+380 KSETVQPYH
-389 PDVQVYEV
+389 PDVKVYEV
-397 LRGEQ
+397 WRGEQ
-402 FMSVL
+402 FMAVL

-425 FRDQHE
+425 FRDQYISADGH
-431 DANGNDIRPWVSL
+431 DVRPWVSL

-450 PTKEQPSLLTVNEVN
+450 PTPDQPSLLTVDEVN

-511 EFLRTFARH
+511 EFLNTFAHH
-520 YQTGELIPD
+520 YQTGEPIPQ
-529 EYVAQLK
+529 EYVTQLK
-536 NMNKFMAGYL
+536 NLNKFMAGYL

-563 AADEVDDILRLERS
+563 SAADVDDILHLERS

-586 VVSGACMSTSFN
+586 VVPGTCMSTSFG

-612 KWAEMLEADAFALFK
+612 KWAEMLEADAFSLFK
-627 ENGVMNHDIAQRY
+627 ETGVMNKETAQRY

-674 GLTENRKYCVHL
+674 GLL
-686 QR
+686 

>member
-1 MNPLTQQWTTH
+1 MNPLTQNWTTL

-24 HYLPAFEEAIA
+24 HYLPAFEEAITA
-35 NAKREIEQ
+35 AKQDIEQ
-43 IANNPIAPDFENTIV
+43 IVNNPVEPDFENTVV

-76 ILECN
+76 ILECD
-81 GDDEMHQ
+81 GDDEMQ
-88 VAEEVQPLLV
+88 AVAEKVQPLLV
-98 QYENEVYQ
+98 AYENEVYQ

-112 RVKAVHDRQQQEAF
+112 RVRAVHDRQETDNALQ
-126 LTGADKILLDRTY
+126 GAEKILLDKTY

-149 PEEQKKRFAELSL
+149 SETDKERFRELSM

-180 AWFVHLEKESPRLAG
+180 AWYVHVEKDSSRLAG
-195 IPESSRALAAQKA
+195 IPESALALAAQKA
-208 SEKGLEGYVFDLSAP
+208 ADKKLDGYVFDLSAP

-239 EVYMHSSKKAYGG
+239 EVYRQSSKKAYGG

-258 NIKAILKCREEIA
+258 NIKTILKCREEIA

-279 ADYALRNRMAKDLAH
+279 ADYALRNRMAKDLTH
-294 VYKLLDE
+294 VYKLLDD
-301 LKAAALPAAKREIE
+301 LKAAALPVAKQEIE

-342 RQEKFQLETE
+342 KQEKFSLETE

-370 ATTLYDLRFV
+370 AATLYDLRFE
-380 KTEDVQPYH
+380 KTEEIQPYH

-397 LRGEQ
+397 YRGER

-425 FRDQHE
+425 FRDQHD
-431 DANGNDIRPWVSL
+431 DANGNDVRPWVSL

-536 NMNKFMAGYL
+536 NMNRFMAGYL

-563 AADEVDDILRLERS
+563 SASDVDDILRLERS

-586 VVSGACMSTSFN
+586 VVPGACMSTSFG

-612 KWAEMLEADAFALFK
+612 KWAEMLEADAFSLFK
-627 ENGVMNHDIAQRY
+627 ENGVMNHDTAQRY

-674 GLTENRKYCVHL
+674 GLIAVGC
-686 QR
+686 

>member
-1 MNPLTQQWTTH
+1 MNPLIQQWTTP
-12 RQTPPFN
+12 RETPPFS

-24 HYLPAFEEAIA
+24 HYLPAFKTAILEA
-35 NAKREIEQ
+35 KQEIEC
-43 IANNPIAPDFENTIV
+43 IADNAAAPDFDNTIV
-58 ALDRAGEQLSTVA
+58 ALDRAGERLSTVA

-76 ILECN
+76 LLECD
-81 GDDEMHQ
+81 GDDEMNAT
-88 VAEEVQPLLV
+88 AETVQPLLV
-98 QYENEVYQ
+98 VYENEVYQ
-106 HPGLFA
+106 HPKLFA
-112 RVKAVHDRQQQEAF
+112 RVKAVYDRQQADNA
-126 LTGADKILLDRTY
+126 LTGADKILLDKTY
-139 DAFVSGGANL
+139 DAFVSSGANL
-149 PEEQKKRFAELSL
+149 SDKEKERFRALSL

-170 FGQRA
+170 FGHRS

-180 AWFVHLEKESPRLAG
+180 AWFVNLERTSTRMVG
-195 IPESSRALAAQKA
+195 IPESALIIAAKKA
-208 SEKGLEGYVFDLSAP
+208 ADKGLEGYVFDLSAP

-239 EVYMHSSKKAYGG
+239 EVYMHSCKKAFGG
-252 EFDNCD
+252 EFDNCE

-271 HLLGYKHY
+271 QLLGYKYY
-279 ADYALRNRMAKDLAH
+279 ADYALRNRMAKDLSH
-294 VYKLLDE
+294 VYQLLDN
-301 LKAAALPAAKREIE
+301 LKAAALPAARREIE
-315 ELKQFAQKQGFNDT
+315 ELTQFAKAQGFEGT

-364 DGVFGL
+364 DGIFGL
-370 ATTLYDLRFV
+370 ASTLYGLRFV
-380 KTEDVQPYH
+380 KSEEIQPYH
-389 PDVQVYEV
+389 TDVQVFEV
-397 LRGEQ
+397 YNGDR
-402 FMSVL
+402 FMAVL

-425 FRDQHE
+425 FRDQHI
-431 DANGNDIRPWVSL
+431 DANGHDVRPWVSL

-450 PTKEQPSLLTVNEVN
+450 PTSEQPSLLTVDEVN

-520 YQTGELIPD
+520 YKTGEPIPE
-529 EYVAQLK
+529 EYVTQLK
-536 NMNKFMAGYL
+536 NLNRFMAGYL

-563 AADEVDDILRLERS
+563 PASEVDDILKLERS

-586 VVSGACMSTSFN
+586 VVPGACMSTTFG

-627 ENGVMNHDIAQRY
+627 ETGVMNQETAHRY

-674 GLTENRKYCVHL
+674 GLL
-686 QR
+686 

>member
-1 MNPLTQQWTTH
+1 MNPLTQNWTTP

-24 HYLPAFEEAIA
+24 HYLPAFEEAITA
-35 NAKREIEQ
+35 AKQDIEQ
-43 IANNPIAPDFENTIV
+43 IVNNPAEPDFENTVV

-81 GDDEMHQ
+81 GDDEMQ
-88 VAEEVQPLLV
+88 AVAEKVQPLLV

-112 RVKAVHDRQQQEAF
+112 RVKAVHDWQETDHA
-126 LTGADKILLDRTY
+126 LQGADKILLDKTY

-149 PEEQKKRFAELSL
+149 SETDKERFRELSM

-180 AWFVHLEKESPRLAG
+180 AWHVHIEKDSSRLAG
-195 IPESSRALAAQKA
+195 IPESALALAAQKA
-208 SEKGLEGYVFDLSAP
+208 AEKGLDGYVFDLSAP

-230 YADDRTLRE
+230 YADDRSLRE
-239 EVYMHSSKKAYGG
+239 EVYMYSSKKAYGG

-258 NIKAILKCREEIA
+258 NIKTILKCREEIA
-271 HLLGYKHY
+271 HLLGYRHY
-279 ADYALRNRMAKDLAH
+279 ADYALRNRMAKDLTH
-294 VYKLLDE
+294 VYKLLDD
-301 LKAAALPAAKREIE
+301 LKAAALPVAKREIE
-315 ELKQFAQKQGFNDT
+315 ELKQFAKKQGFNDT

-342 RQEKFQLETE
+342 KQEKFSLETE

-370 ATTLYDLRFV
+370 AAMLYDLRFE
-380 KTEDVQPYH
+380 KTEEIQPYH

-397 LRGEQ
+397 YRGEQ

-431 DANGNDIRPWVSL
+431 DANGNDVRPWVSL

-450 PTKEQPSLLTVNEVN
+450 PTKDQPSLLTVNEVN

-482 KYATLSGTHSPRDFV
+482 KYETLSGTHSPRDFV

-529 EYVAQLK
+529 EYVTQLK
-536 NMNKFMAGYL
+536 NMNRFMAGYL

-563 AADEVDDILRLERS
+563 SASEVDDILRLERS

-586 VVSGACMSTSFN
+586 VVSGACMSTSFG

-612 KWAEMLEADAFALFK
+612 KWAEMLEADAFSLFK
-627 ENGVMNHDIAQRY
+627 EKGVMNHDTAQRY

-674 GLTENRKYCVHL
+674 GLL
-686 QR
+686 

>member
-1 MNPLTQQWTTH
+1 LQ
-12 RQTPPFN
+12 
-19 EIKTE
+19 
-24 HYLPAFEEAIA
+24 
-35 NAKREIEQ
+35 
-43 IANNPIAPDFENTIV
+43 
-58 ALDRAGEQLSTVA
+58 G
-71 DLFFN
+71 
-76 ILECN
+76 
-81 GDDEMHQ
+81 
-88 VAEEVQPLLV
+88 AEKLL
-98 QYENEVYQ
+98 
-106 HPGLFA
+106 L
-112 RVKAVHDRQQQEAF
+112 K
-126 LTGADKILLDRTY
+126 KTY

-149 PEEQKKRFAELSL
+149 QESDKQRFRELSL

-170 FGQRA
+170 FGQRS

-180 AWFVHLEKESPRLAG
+180 AWFVHVEKDSPRLSG
-195 IPESSRALAAQKA
+195 IPESARAIAAQKA
-208 SEKGLEGYVFDLSAP
+208 AEKGLEGYVFDLSAP
-223 DVNTVLT
+223 DVNTVLS
-230 YADDRTLRE
+230 YADDRSLRE
-239 EVYMHSSKKAYGG
+239 EVYMHSSKKAYLD
-252 EFDNCD
+252 EYDNCE
-258 NIKAILKCREEIA
+258 NIKEILKCREEIA
-271 HLLGYKHY
+271 HLLGYEHY
-279 ADYALRNRMAKDLAH
+279 ANYALRNRMAKDLDH
-294 VYKLLDE
+294 VYHLLDE

-315 ELKQFAQKQGFNDT
+315 ELKQYAHNQGFEGT
-329 FQRWDLSYYMEKL
+329 FERWDLSYYMEKL
-342 RQEKFQLETE
+342 RQQKFSLDME

-370 ATTLYDLRFV
+370 ATTLYGLRFE
-380 KTEDVQPYH
+380 KSDDIQPYH
-389 PDVQVYEV
+389 PDVQVFEV
-397 LRGEQ
+397 YRGEK
-402 FMSVL
+402 FMAVL

-425 FRDQHE
+425 FRDQYVNAEGE
-431 DANGNDIRPWVSL
+431 DVRPWVSL

-450 PTKEQPSLLTVNEVN
+450 PTAEQPSLLTFNEVN

-482 KYATLSGTHSPRDFV
+482 KYASLSGTHSPRDFV

-520 YQTGELIPD
+520 YQTGELIPE
-529 EYVAQLK
+529 EYITQLK
-536 NMNKFMAGYL
+536 KMNQFMAGYL

-563 AADEVDDILRLERS
+563 PATDVDDIRRLERS
-577 IFDTVEVLP
+577 VFDTVEVLP
-586 VVSGACMSTSFN
+586 VVPGTCMSPTFS

-627 ENGVMNHDIAQRY
+627 ETGVMNKETAQRY

-674 GLTENRKYCVHL
+674 GLL
-686 QR
+686 

>member
-1 MNPLTQQWTTH
+1 MNPFTQTWTTL

-24 HYLPAFEEAIA
+24 HYLPAFEKAIVA
-35 NAKREIEQ
+35 AKQDIENIVNQ
-43 IANNPIAPDFENTIV
+43 KNAPDFENTVV

-76 ILECN
+76 ILECD
-81 GDDEMHQ
+81 GDDEMQ
-88 VAEEVQPLLV
+88 AVAEKVQPLLV
-98 QYENEVYQ
+98 AYENEVYQ

-112 RVKAVHDRQQQEAF
+112 RVKAVHDRQEADKA
-126 LTGADKILLDRTY
+126 LQGADKILLDKTY
-139 DAFVSGGANL
+139 DAFVAGGANL
-149 PEEQKKRFAELSL
+149 SETDKERFCELSM

-180 AWFVHLEKESPRLAG
+180 AWYVHIEKNSPRLAG
-195 IPESSRALAAQKA
+195 IPESALALAAQKA
-208 SEKGLEGYVFDLSAP
+208 ADKKLDGYVFDLSAP

-239 EVYMHSSKKAYGG
+239 EVYRQSSKKAYGG

-258 NIKAILKCREEIA
+258 NIKSILKCREEIA
-271 HLLGYKHY
+271 HLLGYRHY
-279 ADYALRNRMAKDLAH
+279 ADYALRNRMAKDLTH
-294 VYKLLDE
+294 VYKLLDD
-301 LKAAALPAAKREIE
+301 LKAAALPVAKREIE
-315 ELKQFAQKQGFNDT
+315 ELKQFAKKQGFNDT

-342 RQEKFQLETE
+342 KQEKFSLETE

-370 ATTLYDLRFV
+370 AAMLYDLRFE
-380 KTEDVQPYH
+380 KTEEIQPYH

-397 LRGEQ
+397 YRGEQ

-431 DANGNDIRPWVSL
+431 DANGNDVRPWVSL

-450 PTKEQPSLLTVNEVN
+450 PTKDQPSLLTVNEVN

-482 KYATLSGTHSPRDFV
+482 KYETLSGTHSPRDFV

-529 EYVAQLK
+529 EYVTQLK
-536 NMNKFMAGYL
+536 NMNRFMAGYL

-563 AADEVDDILRLERS
+563 SASEVDDILRLERS

-586 VVSGACMSTSFN
+586 VVSGACMSTSFG

-612 KWAEMLEADAFALFK
+612 KWAEMLEADAFSLFK
-627 ENGVMNHDIAQRY
+627 ENGVMNHDTAQRY

-674 GLTENRKYCVHL
+674 GLLAVGC
-686 QR
+686 